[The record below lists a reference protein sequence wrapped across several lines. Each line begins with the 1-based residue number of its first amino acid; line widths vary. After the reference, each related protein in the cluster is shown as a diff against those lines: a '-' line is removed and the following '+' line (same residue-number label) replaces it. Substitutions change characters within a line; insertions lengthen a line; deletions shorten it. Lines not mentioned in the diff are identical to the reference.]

1 MGRIYFNPK
10 TGDFWESSKYNRVPP
25 SEEYE
30 YTGLYVDYRYTK
42 KCITRAVFCPKCN
55 IYHFK
60 GHVGRTTLPLYEEYE
75 LEWIKKFGCEIAKM
89 LSSSSSN
96 IFLSRWDEYKLLT
109 QAAEKIGT
117 EKIKKILDELVSVVR
132 SLSPKEK
139 RKVAKGV
146 LKAIIEGDETLV
158 YARMISGVIKK

>member
-10 TGDFWESSKYNRVPP
+10 TGEFWESSKYNRVPP

-42 KCITRAVFCPKCN
+42 KYITRAVFCPKCN
-55 IYHFK
+55 IYHFE
-60 GHVGRTTLPLYEEYE
+60 GYVGRTTFPRYKEYE

-89 LSSSSSN
+89 LSSFSSDL
-96 IFLSRWDEYKLLT
+96 FLSRWDEYKLLT

-117 EKIKKILDELVSVVR
+117 EKIEKILDELISVVR
-132 SLSPKEK
+132 SLPPKEK